1 MVSMIAGIVLPAIFH
16 SIFCM
21 ICRKKKMPEIPDE
34 MKLSKDEKKKLKKEE
49 REKRKKSEKILLMIM
64 TAEII
69 LFLILNLISMYA
81 MNFNGS
87 YISLVAIA
95 IAGILPFAAVTVK
108 YLKGDGKLFIFL
120 KRIAAAS
127 IVIIVAEVV
136 VFNGKS
142 FDKEKS
148 RNIIPVNMIQMGDGT
163 VVENDKIIVNSTS
176 SLTLN
181 HVPDGTNALIIDF
194 DRKIDE
200 NSNTISVGLFLKD
213 ENLSRSF
220 ELIQNKITMACDS
233 DTTLSFQPYGKV
245 KSLRLDI
252 GEVNSPVTINSITAV
267 SAIPFSFSIIRFL
280 ILFGVCAAVFAV
292 LSFELWRV
300 SYQSRKPLH
309 ILITE
314 LTAIIC
320 TLSVLIMTD
329 PFQKPEKYD
338 SENTGNL
345 NPYNQTLDAFLKKQV
360 SLDIDVQPELET
372 LDNVYDTS
380 ERNEKEIHG
389 RWDYAY
395 YKGKYYCYF
404 GCAPVLTYNLPYYL
418 ITGKL
423 PSTGMTLGFFSVLA
437 AYFLCRMLLAA
448 VRLFAP
454 KANLL
459 IILSFMAVTPGLSGL
474 YYCVNVGSTYNI
486 PIACGLCWLFLCL
499 WTGFEACLTSKKP
512 LKLVLLSVSGISLAF
527 CTASRPGIALC
538 SVILIPLFI
547 GILRNKEQK
556 PVFRGAQAV
565 CFCVPLLIGGILL
578 MMYNNARFGSPF
590 DFGYKY
596 QLTVSNIS
604 ANKLSLAGLPPML
617 YHYFFQLPRAA
628 GVFPFFEPTYC
639 VLYNYQKY
647 TYLADCIGV
656 FTYPVITAG
665 FLMIPSAFRKNKFS
679 NNCGATAIQQR
690 WVVILCFVMALFIA
704 WQDFCL
710 GGAVTRYVLDFMPL
724 LMIGILL
731 CMLHGVGNPE
741 KHTMR
746 YGLILASCAATF
758 VVSWLL
764 TIQIRDGSLMRRFP
778 ELYDTA
784 EDLMIFWQ

>member
-1 MVSMIAGIVLPAIFH
+1 MISIISGIILPAIFH

-21 ICRKKKMPEIPDE
+21 ICRRKKVPEIAAE
-34 MKLSKDEKKKLKKEE
+34 KKLSKDEKKQLRKEE

-64 TAEII
+64 ITEIV
-69 LFLILNLISMYA
+69 LFIILNLISMYA
-81 MNFNGS
+81 MNFNGL
-87 YISLVAIA
+87 YISPVAVA
-95 IAGILPFAAVTVK
+95 VSGILPFAAVTVR
-108 YLKGDGKLFIFL
+108 YFKGDGKLFIFL
-120 KRIAAAS
+120 KRISVAA
-127 IVIIVAEVV
+127 IVLISAEVV
-136 VFNGKS
+136 LFNGKS
-142 FDKEKS
+142 FDKEKNK
-148 RNIIPVNMIQMGDGT
+148 NIIPANMIQMSDGA
-163 VVENDKIIVNSTS
+163 VVENDRIVVNASS

-181 HVPDGTNALIIDF
+181 YVPDGTNALIIDF

-220 ELIQNKITMACDS
+220 ELIQNKITMACDR

-245 KSLRLDI
+245 KALRLDI
-252 GEVNSPVTINSITAV
+252 GEVHSPVTINSITAV
-267 SAIPFSFSIIRFL
+267 SAIPFHFSMIRFL
-280 ILFGVCAAVFAV
+280 ILLGVCAAVFAV

-314 LTAIIC
+314 LMAIVC
-320 TLSVLIMTD
+320 TLSVFIMTD
-329 PFQKPEKYD
+329 PFKKPEEYD
-338 SENTGNL
+338 SENAGNL

-423 PSTGMTLGFFSVLA
+423 PSTDMTLGFFSVLA

-596 QLTVSNIS
+596 QLTVSNVS
-604 ANKLSLAGLPPML
+604 ANSLSFAGLPPML

-628 GVFPFFEPTYC
+628 AVFPFFEPTYC
-639 VLYNYQKY
+639 ILYNYQKY
-647 TYLADCIGV
+647 TFLADCIGV
-656 FTYPVITAG
+656 FTYPVIAAG
-665 FLMIPSAFRKNKFS
+665 FLMIPSALKKNRFS
-679 NNCGATAIQQR
+679 NNCGVTAIQQKS
-690 WVVILCFVMALFIA
+690 VIILCFAMALFIA

-710 GGAVTRYVLDFMPL
+710 GGAVTRYVIDFMPL
-724 LMIGILL
+724 LMIGVLL
-731 CMLHGVGNPE
+731 CILRGSSNPE

-746 YGLILASCAATF
+746 YGLIIASCAATF
-758 VVSWLL
+758 VISCLL
-764 TIQIRDGSLMRRFP
+764 TIQVKDGSLMRRFP
-778 ELYDTA
+778 NLYDTV